1 MSQSSLTEAQ
11 GHYRYNPAN
20 LKSAGPF
27 RLFPY
32 SGQVGTLKYILT
44 ELPHVLAHEG
54 KLSQPSTLLVENLV
68 RLSLNLKENWAKIT
82 TLLVDLEI
90 FQSGWFNFNLP
101 PDEQFNSDFVRLRR
115 DMGKV
120 LTTAKKAAKQAGEH
134 ASNHAHQQR
143 MTFYQELEERGRAR
157 PTIVQIHERDS
168 GLSDREFARQ
178 RLAGPNPM
186 VIEQMRD
193 AALLTAWQNTIDIPA
208 HPERL
213 FTLDYALLQLAP
225 ADMQPGRYVGVPQ
238 TLFYQGDQGLEPLL
252 IQPTPGGKVFT
263 PADGDAWM
271 KAKLFVQVADVTH
284 HELLAHL
291 CYTHLAM
298 EAFALATP
306 RQLPVNHPLYR
317 LLRPHFRFL
326 LAINTRGN
334 AILLGEGAAI
344 DDMMAPT
351 RAAAFAMMNKAYR
364 QRPFG
369 DYSLPRDMERRGLA
383 GLTEFPYRDDAQLL
397 WDAVSRYAT
406 AYLQRYY
413 PNDQAVQQDTYLQ
426 NWAAELGMPLS
437 GRSPDE
443 FADAPNWLPK
453 EVIAEVDLDLTEL
466 PNCHYPRVPN
476 FPNATNPGKI
486 TTVTQLIDVATQLIF
501 TCSAQHAAVNFSQ
514 FDYFGYVPNAPM
526 AAYTQPDHEMTAV
539 AELLPPPTQDL
550 DQMELTF
557 ALSGI
562 VWSRMGSSDIIHF
575 TDAGDLQA
583 LQQLQADLKTIET
596 QISDRNQHRHAAAG
610 IDYPYLLP
618 SRIPNSINI

>member
-1 MSQSSLTEAQ
+1 MSQPSLNQAQ

-20 LKSAGPF
+20 LKQAGPA

-32 SGQVGTLKYILT
+32 SGQAGTLKYILT
-44 ELPHVLAHEG
+44 ELPTVLADGG
-54 KLSQPSTLLVENLV
+54 KLSPPATLLVNTLEK
-68 RLSLNLKENWAKIT
+68 LSHKLEENWGKIT
-82 TLLVDLEI
+82 TLLVNLEI

-115 DMGKV
+115 DMGKA
-120 LTTAKKAAKQAGEH
+120 LTTAIKAAEKAGKKVPDR
-134 ASNHAHQQR
+134 AHQQR
-143 MTFYQELEERGRAR
+143 LTFYQELEESGRSR
-157 PTIVQIHERDS
+157 PAIIQIHERDG

-186 VIEQMRD
+186 VLQQMTD
-193 AALLTAWQNTIDIPA
+193 QALLTAWRGTTNIPETA
-208 HPERL
+208 DRL
-213 FTLDYALLQLAP
+213 FTLDYSALALAP
-225 ADMQPGRYVGVPQ
+225 SDMQAGRYVGTPQ
-238 TLFYQGDQGLEPLL
+238 TLFHQGDQGLAPLL
-252 IQPTPGGKVFT
+252 IQLLPGGKVFT
-263 PADGDAWM
+263 PQDGDAWM

-344 DDMMAPT
+344 DTMMAPT
-351 RAAAFAMMNKAYR
+351 RPAAFGIMNKAYR

-369 DYSLPRDMERRGLA
+369 DYSLPRDIERRGLA
-383 GLTEFPYRDDAQLL
+383 GLPDFPYRDDAQLL
-397 WDAVSRYAT
+397 WAAVARYAT
-406 AYLQRYY
+406 AYLHRYY
-413 PNDQAVQQDTYLQ
+413 PHDQAVQQDEYLQ

-437 GRSPDE
+437 SRAQDE
-443 FADAPNWLPK
+443 FADVPDWLP
-453 EVIAEVDLDLTEL
+453 EVVLEEVGMDVDEL
-466 PNCHYPRVPN
+466 PDYPRVPA
-476 FPNATNPGKI
+476 FPDAANPGKF
-486 TTVTQLIDVATQLIF
+486 TTVAQLIDVATQLIF

-514 FDYFGYVPNAPM
+514 FDYFGYVPNGPL
-526 AAYTQPDHEMTAV
+526 AAYTQPDVETATL
-539 AELLPPPTQDL
+539 ADLLPPPEKDL

-562 VWSRMGSSDIIHF
+562 VWSRMGSADIIQF
-575 TDAGDLQA
+575 SDAGDVKVLE
-583 LQQLQADLKTIET
+583 QLQADLLTIEG
-596 QISDRNQHRHAAAG
+596 QITDRNRHRYATTG

>member
-1 MSQSSLTEAQ
+1 MSQPSLNQAQ

-20 LKSAGPF
+20 LKQAGPA

-32 SGQVGTLKYILT
+32 SGQAGTLKYILT
-44 ELPHVLAHEG
+44 ELPNVLADGG
-54 KLSQPSTLLVENLV
+54 KLSPPATLLVNTLEK
-68 RLSLNLKENWAKIT
+68 LSHKLEENWGKIT
-82 TLLVDLEI
+82 TLLVNLEI

-115 DMGKV
+115 DMGKA
-120 LTTAKKAAKQAGEH
+120 LTTAIKAAEKAGKKVPDR
-134 ASNHAHQQR
+134 AHQQR
-143 MTFYQELEERGRAR
+143 LTFYQELEESGRSR
-157 PTIVQIHERDS
+157 PAIIQIHERDG

-186 VIEQMRD
+186 VLQQMTD
-193 AALLTAWQNTIDIPA
+193 QALLTAWRGTTNIPETA
-208 HPERL
+208 DRL
-213 FTLDYALLQLAP
+213 FTLDYSALALAP
-225 ADMQPGRYVGVPQ
+225 SDMQAGRYVGTPQ
-238 TLFYQGDQGLEPLL
+238 TLFHQGDQGLAPLL
-252 IQPTPGGKVFT
+252 IQLLPGGKVFT
-263 PADGDAWM
+263 PQDGDAWM

-344 DDMMAPT
+344 DTMMAPT
-351 RAAAFAMMNKAYR
+351 RPAAFGIMNKAYR

-369 DYSLPRDMERRGLA
+369 DYSLPRDIERRGLA
-383 GLTEFPYRDDAQLL
+383 GLPDFPYRDDAQLL
-397 WDAVSRYAT
+397 WAAVARYAT
-406 AYLQRYY
+406 AYLHRYY
-413 PNDQAVQQDTYLQ
+413 PHDQAVQQDEYLQ

-437 GRSPDE
+437 SRAQDE
-443 FADAPNWLPK
+443 FADVPDWLP
-453 EVIAEVDLDLTEL
+453 EVVLEEVGMDVDEL
-466 PNCHYPRVPN
+466 PDYPRVPA
-476 FPNATNPGKI
+476 FPDAANPGKF
-486 TTVTQLIDVATQLIF
+486 TTVAQLIDVATQLIF

-514 FDYFGYVPNAPM
+514 FDYFGYVPNGPL
-526 AAYTQPDHEMTAV
+526 AAYTQPDVETATL
-539 AELLPPPTQDL
+539 ADLLPPPEKDL

-562 VWSRMGSSDIIHF
+562 VWSRMGSADIIQF
-575 TDAGDLQA
+575 SDAGDVKVLE
-583 LQQLQADLKTIET
+583 QLQADLLTIEG
-596 QISDRNQHRHAAAG
+596 QITDRNRHRYATTG